1 MAQAGVL
8 ERAEARRNTASAATL
23 VAPATLL
30 SVVMMLAPL
39 AILGRY
45 SLNRFD
51 PAQLMITA
59 FTAENYVRFFS
70 DPYYL
75 GVLWTTLRVTLIVT
89 VVCLLLGLPIAWRLA
104 RSTSRWKSAWIVLLI
119 LPLFIGSVTRTA
131 GWMILFARGGMI
143 DVVARALFGTGS
155 LDLMFTETAVVF
167 GIISINL
174 PYTILTLQS
183 VFEGIDTRLE
193 EAAASMG
200 AGPVACFRRII
211 MPLAMPGVLIA
222 GVLCFI
228 LSMNAFATPLLLGGP
243 RFQMMGPLL
252 YWEFS
257 NNNNW
262 PFAGVLAFILMATTL
277 ALTVLANVAVP
288 HRYRPA

>member
-1 MAQAGVL
+1 MTQAGAL
-8 ERAEARRNTASAATL
+8 ERAEARRNSASAGVL
-23 VAPATLL
+23 VAPALVL
-30 SVVMMLAPL
+30 AVVMMLAPL
-39 AILGRY
+39 AILARY

-51 PAQLMITA
+51 PAELMVTA
-59 FTAENYVRFFS
+59 FTAQNYVKFFS

-75 GVLWTTLRVTLIVT
+75 GVLWTTMRVTVIVT
-89 VVCLLLGLPIAWRLA
+89 VVCLLLGVPMAWRLA
-104 RSTSRWKSAWIVLLI
+104 RSASRWKSAWIVLLI

-131 GWMILFARGGMI
+131 GWMILFARGGMLDI
-143 DVVARALFGTGS
+143 VARALFGTSGV
-155 LDLMFTETAVVF
+155 DLMFTETAVIF

-174 PYTILTLQS
+174 PFTILTLQS

-200 AGPVACFRRII
+200 AAPAQCFRRVI

-277 ALTVLANVAVP
+277 ALTALANIAVP
-288 HRYRPA
+288 RRYRPA